1 MKLTNQ
7 KNGHAITIVLLGLA
21 MALFFNSGLQ
31 AQWTPQKIALPGDI
45 LGVYTFSAVDANTIW
60 AAPYSYSACNKLIKT
75 TDGGKTWEVVTVQ
88 GGEGLAFAGMQALD
102 ENKVWV
108 AMWPSGTSTD
118 SAIFY
123 SADGGKTWVQQE
135 TAFYK
140 TCGYVSF
147 LHFFNEK
154 EGITVGDPNGG
165 LFEIYFTSNGGEKWE
180 AIFSKN
186 IPMPAIGETPV
197 ASNFET
203 FEDNIWFGTTE
214 GRIFRSVDRGM
225 SWTAT
230 DPLWVGTTVS
240 CAFQDGMNGL
250 ALSSGNANQ
259 PPELMKTNDGGVSW
273 IPMEN
278 IPPIS
283 GLIEFI
289 PESKDSYFIAG
300 TGQTGTDKGS
310 AYSLNGGET
319 WILVDDLKHFSA
331 VFVSPDFGFIGS
343 DKNVLYKWSGIRLE
357 EEAEDVKEKIVN

>member
-21 MALFFNSGLQ
+21 MMLFFNNGLQ
-31 AQWTPQKIALPGDI
+31 AQWTIQKTALPDNI

-60 AAPYSYSACNKLIKT
+60 TVPYSYSGCNKLVKT
-75 TDGGKTWEVVTVQ
+75 SDGGKTWELITVT
-88 GGEGLAFAGMQALD
+88 GGEGLAFAGMHALD
-102 ENKVWV
+102 VNNVWV

-123 SADGGKTWVQQE
+123 SSDGGKSWVQQE
-135 TAFYK
+135 TAFCK
-140 TCGYVSF
+140 TCGYISF
-147 LHFFNEK
+147 IHFFNKK

-165 LFEIYFTSNGGEKWE
+165 QFEIYFTSNGGEKWE
-180 AIFSKN
+180 AINSKN
-186 IPMPAIGETPV
+186 IPMPDIGETPV

-203 FEDNIWFGTTE
+203 FGDNIWFGTTE
-214 GRIFRSVDRGM
+214 GRLFRSVDRGM

-230 DPLWVGTTVS
+230 DPLWAGTTVS
-240 CAFQDGMNGL
+240 CAFQNATTGL
-250 ALSSGNANQ
+250 VLSSGNASQ
-259 PPELMKTNDGGVSW
+259 PPALMKTTDGGVSW
-273 IPMEN
+273 MPMEN

-289 PESKDSYFIAG
+289 PGSKDSYCIAG

-310 AYSLNGGET
+310 AYSLDGGKT

-331 VFVSPDFGFIGS
+331 VFVNPEVGFIGS
-343 DKNVLYKWSGIRLE
+343 DKNVLYKWNGVRLE
-357 EEAEDVKEKIVN
+357 EDAAVVKEKVVN